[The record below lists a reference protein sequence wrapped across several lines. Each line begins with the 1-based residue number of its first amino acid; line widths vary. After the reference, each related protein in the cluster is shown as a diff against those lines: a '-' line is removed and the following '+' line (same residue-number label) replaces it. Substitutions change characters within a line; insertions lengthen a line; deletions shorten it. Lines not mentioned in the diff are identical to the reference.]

1 LGKENELDFVRQVLE
16 NGLQLGLKLLHGRS
30 LGFGILELFLHQRHL
45 HKRGLIK
52 RIVKTNR
59 YPFPFKGGGLEQ
71 KSEISM
77 SRGVFSGDPKTTE
90 TEDGGF
96 ES

>member
-1 LGKENELDFVRQVLE
+1 VRQVLE

-30 LGFGILELFLHQRHL
+30 LGFGILDLFLHQRHL
-45 HKRGLIK
+45 HRRGLIK

-59 YPFPFKGGGLEQ
+59 YPFPFKGGSLEQ

-77 SRGVFSGDPKTTE
+77 SKGGLQLRPKN
-90 TEDGGF
+90 D
-96 ES
+96 